1 MKIVRRIA
9 DLPFPDSRTLGFVPT
24 MGALHEGHLSLMR
37 KARKECDQVIASVF
51 VNPTQFGP
59 NEDFSKYP
67 RQEERDFALCEGVGV
82 DTVFAPTVDEMYP
95 ESLTSVHVSGLTDRW
110 EGAIRPGHF
119 DGVATIVAKLFHIVR
134 PTIAYFGWKDLQQ
147 CVVLRAMVNDL
158 NMPVQ
163 LSFCETVREPDGLA
177 MSSRNAY
184 LSPEGR
190 SAAVCLPNALRGCVE
205 QLQTGMDRRQ
215 IDTILETG
223 RTSFQDLGIDVDYFE
238 LVQIQNL
245 EPSVTVSRDD
255 RMIGAIRIGQTRLID
270 NMGLSH

>member
-1 MKIVRRIA
+1 LKIVRRIA
-9 DLPFPDSRTLGFVPT
+9 DLPAPISRSLGFVPT

-67 RQEERDFALCEGVGV
+67 RQEERDFALCESVGV
-82 DTVFAPTVDEMYP
+82 DVVFAPTVGEMYP
-95 ESLTSVHVSGLTDRW
+95 ASVTSVHVAGLTDRW

-147 CVVLRAMVNDL
+147 CVVIRAMVNDL

-190 SAAVCLPNALRGCVE
+190 SAAVCLPNALRECVE
-205 QLQTGMDRRQ
+205 RLQTGMDRRQ

-223 RTSFQDLGIDVDYFE
+223 RTSFQDIGIDVDYFE